1 MMKHISVKAL
11 FLLVAVFSCSA
22 LACDEACK
30 KAKAE
35 QEHGVS
41 FPSYLNAEFCRTTR
55 LDFLLQ
61 DYASLEKYRTA
72 QLPGGHKGGMNNIR
86 KMLNQRKEW
95 LVECD
100 DYLRLTEQGR
110 IFHDDATTEKIF
122 AAIDKVSKQLNDL
135 VYNGSKEIIV
145 TNGLDI
151 AQQDFDQMMQQ
162 LERHRTDLQLRG
174 QLVNR

>member
-1 MMKHISVKAL
+1 MKHLPVKA
-11 FLLVAVFSCSA
+11 FLLLLAVFSGSA

-30 KAKAE
+30 KAQAE
-35 QEHGVS
+35 TEHGVN
-41 FPSYLNAEFCRTTR
+41 FAGYLDSEFCRTTR
-55 LDFLLQ
+55 SDFLLQ
-61 DYASLEKYRTA
+61 DYRSLEKYRTS

-86 KMLNQRKEW
+86 KMLDQRKEW

-100 DYLRLTEQGR
+100 DYLRLTDQGR
-110 IFHDDATTEKIF
+110 VFHDKTTTDKIF
-122 AAIDKVSKQLNDL
+122 GAIDKVSEQLNEL
-135 VYNGSKEIIV
+135 VYNGSKEVIV

-162 LERHRTDLQLRG
+162 LEQHRTVLQLRG

>member
-1 MMKHISVKAL
+1 MKHLAVKAAI
-11 FLLVAVFSCSA
+11 LLLAVVGSSA
-22 LACDEACK
+22 FACDEACK
-30 KAKAE
+30 KANAE

-41 FPSYLNAEFCRTTR
+41 FPGYLDAEFCRTTR
-55 LDFLLQ
+55 ADFLLQ
-61 DYASLEKYRTA
+61 DYGSLEKYRTS

-86 KMLNQRKEW
+86 KLLDQRKEW

-100 DYLRLTEQGR
+100 DYLRLTDQGR
-110 IFHDDATTEKIF
+110 IFRDKATTDKIF
-122 AAIDKVSKQLNDL
+122 AAIDKVSKELNGL
-135 VYNGSKEIIV
+135 VYNGSKEVIV

-162 LERHRTDLQLRG
+162 LEQHRTDLQLRG